1 MTANRPAPDID
12 ENDRE
17 PETGDRREFR
27 PASGGSQS
35 RLRALFPSRFFPA
48 ARCCDRQRK
57 PRRSA
62 FRLFSKQATRT
73 TARRRDENAC
83 GAGGLRPPPS
93 KIRNLGPFFRGGTQA
108 FKKAKPGV
116 SGIEATCNLPV
127 CQIGQKRWICGL
139 MKEPQEAVFEP
150 EQTYRN
156 RSEIESQTI

>member
-1 MTANRPAPDID
+1 MKMTGNRRRGTGVNFAPPAAAHSPACELFSPLDFFPQPGAAIGSANHADPPSVY
-12 ENDRE
+12 
-17 PETGDRREFR
+17 F
-27 PASGGSQS
+27 QS
-35 RLRALFPSRFFPA
+35 RRHGRLHADAMKMLVAPA
-48 ARCCDRQRK
+48 DCV
-57 PRRSA
+57 
-62 FRLFSKQATRT
+62 
-73 TARRRDENAC
+73 
-83 GAGGLRPPPS
+83 PPLKNPQF
-93 KIRNLGPFFRGGTQA
+93 GPVFQGGGTQA